1 MPARGLSFAAMRLPL
16 LHAFAATCIAVAA
29 LASAPAARAEA
40 SACPPVAQP
49 IDFDDSQVPSAPQ
62 PDRGFLWRISKGGR
76 SSWLYGTIHVARLDW
91 AFIGNR
97 TYDAVRASD
106 IVAVELD
113 LTDRKL
119 LDRIVELMKPRPDRS
134 LDAATQ
140 QRLLAQV
147 KAACLPESLVT
158 MMSPEWVSVTLSALV
173 SRHDGL
179 DPAYAIDRSVALAAR
194 NLGKPVLS
202 LETPEL
208 QAGALQASTA
218 DEARERVKDAL
229 DALEADQ
236 VRPLMRRVARVW
248 ADGRLAELER
258 YEDWC
263 RCMDTERERVLMRR
277 LLADRNPAM
286 VDRIDALHAGGK
298 RVFAAVGSLHMVGA
312 AGLPALFRAR
322 GYEVELIDFP

>member
-1 MPARGLSFAAMRLPL
+1 MRPSILRSV
-16 LHAFAATCIAVAA
+16 AGAWIAVAA
-29 LASAPAARAEA
+29 FLAPWGALAEPP
-40 SACPPVAQP
+40 ACPPVAQP
-49 IDFDDSQVPSAPQ
+49 IDFDDAQVPSSPQ

-91 AFIGNR
+91 AFLGNR
-97 TYDAVRASD
+97 TYEAVRASD

-113 LTDRKL
+113 LTDRQL
-119 LDRIVELMKPRPDRS
+119 LDRIVELMKPRPDRT
-134 LDAATQ
+134 LDAASQ
-140 QRLLAQV
+140 QRLLAQL
-147 KAACLPESLVT
+147 KAACLPESLMTV
-158 MMSPEWVSVTLSALV
+158 MSPEWVSVTLSALV

-194 NLGKPVLS
+194 HLGKPVLS

-218 DEARERVKDAL
+218 EEARERVKDAL

-263 RCMDTERERVLMRR
+263 RCMDTERERIQMRR

-286 VDRIDALHAGGK
+286 ADRIDGLHAGGK
-298 RVFAAVGSLHMVGA
+298 RVFAAVGSLHMVGP